1 LPKKAARF
9 ENWNTFLRRIKNPK
23 HSITIGLIGKCRNA
37 GLLQIILEAFI
48 HAGASNE
55 TKVNIISIHSGILML

>member
-1 LPKKAARF
+1 LGSGIIRF
-9 ENWNTFLRRIKNPK
+9 ENMQDCYK
-23 HSITIGLIGKCRNA
+23 S
-37 GLLQIILEAFI
+37 ILEAFI